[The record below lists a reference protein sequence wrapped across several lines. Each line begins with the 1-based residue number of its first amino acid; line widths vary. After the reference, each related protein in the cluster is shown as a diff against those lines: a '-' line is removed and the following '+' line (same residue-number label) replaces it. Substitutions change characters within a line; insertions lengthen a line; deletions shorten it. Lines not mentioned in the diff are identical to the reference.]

1 MRRDGS
7 MLRPHGAEE
16 RIVHKRIFGD
26 NRQDSSAFMRLCNV
40 INCVI
45 GRFDEYVAQA
55 RGEDVE
61 ETEGERVVV
70 PLSQPER
77 QV

>member
-55 RGEDVE
+55 KGLGRGRGTSGNRVE
-61 ETEGERVVV
+61 R
-70 PLSQPER
+70 P
-77 QV
+77 